1 MNGKMKKYKYII
13 SVIATATVIGTV
25 FSACTTNNGE
35 SGVSSVT
42 PGLSTS
48 AQESAGS
55 SSGDISSPENNDKN
69 STLSAQG
76 LRDAVAKA
84 YGDNY
89 LPDQTMDTEMLE
101 SEFGLKKDMYDEVV
115 AEAPLIGFHPDRLV
129 IVKPKKGKEADV
141 KRAFEDALLVM
152 KEQQMQ
158 YPVNVAKVN
167 AGKVLEKD
175 GYYCFMILGKTDDTS
190 ENDDDAAKFAE
201 EQINIGVKAFN
212 DYFA

>member
-1 MNGKMKKYKYII
+1 MNRKMKKYRYII
-13 SVIATATVIGTV
+13 SAVAAVAAASVIL
-25 FSACTTNNGE
+25 SACTSGKE
-35 SGVSSVT
+35 SNASSAA
-42 PGLSTS
+42 PGQSTS

-55 SSGDISSPENNDKN
+55 SSGDISGSDSNDKN
-69 STLSAQG
+69 STLSAKG

-84 YGDNY
+84 YGENY
-89 LPDQTMDTEMLE
+89 LPDQAMDAEMIE
-101 SEFGLKKDMYDEVV
+101 SEFGLTKDMYDEVV

-129 IVKPKKGKEADV
+129 IVKPKKGKEANV
-141 KRAFEDALLVM
+141 KRALEDALLVM

-175 GYYCFMILGKTDDTS
+175 GYYCFMILGQTDDTS
-190 ENDDDAAKFAE
+190 ENDNDAAKFAE
-201 EQINIGVKAFN
+201 KQINIGVKAFN

>member
-25 FSACTTNNGE
+25 FSACTANNGE

-89 LPDQTMDTEMLE
+89 LPDQTMDTETLE

-141 KRAFEDALLVM
+141 KRALEDALLVM

-167 AGKVLEKD
+167 AGKILEKD
-175 GYYCFMILGKTDDTS
+175 GYYCFMILGETDDTS
-190 ENDDDAAKFAE
+190 KNDDDAAKFAE
-201 EQINIGVKAFN
+201 KQIDIGVKAFDN
-212 DYFA
+212 YFA

>member
-25 FSACTTNNGE
+25 FSACTANNGE

-115 AEAPLIGFHPDRLV
+115 AEAPLIGFHPDRFV
-129 IVKPKKGKEADV
+129 IVKPKKGKETDV
-141 KRAFEDALLVM
+141 KRALEDALLVM

-167 AGKVLEKD
+167 AGKILEKD
-175 GYYCFMILGKTDDTS
+175 GYYCFMILGETDDTS

>member
-1 MNGKMKKYKYII
+1 MNRKMKKYKYII
-13 SVIATATVIGTV
+13 SVIATATVIATV
-25 FSACTTNNGE
+25 FSACTANSGE
-35 SGVSSVT
+35 SSVSSAA

-48 AQESAGS
+48 L
-55 SSGDISSPENNDKN
+55 PENSESISGTGNADKN
-69 STLSAQG
+69 SERSAQG
-76 LRDAVAKA
+76 LRDAIAKA

-89 LPDQTMDTEMLE
+89 LPDQTLDADTLE
-101 SEFGLKKDMYDEVV
+101 SEFGLKKDMYDEVI
-115 AEAPLIGFHPDRLV
+115 AEAPVIGFHPDRLA
-129 IVKPKKGKEADV
+129 IVKPAKGKEADV
-141 KRAFEDALLVM
+141 KRALEDTLIVM

-167 AGKVLEKD
+167 AGRVLEKD
-175 GYYCFMILGKTDDTS
+175 GYYCFMILGDTDDTS

>member
-1 MNGKMKKYKYII
+1 MNRKMKKYRYII
-13 SVIATATVIGTV
+13 SAVAAVAVVSVIL
-25 FSACTTNNGE
+25 SACTSGKE
-35 SGVSSVT
+35 SNASSAA

-55 SSGDISSPENNDKN
+55 SSGDISGSDSNDKN
-69 STLSAQG
+69 STLSAKG

-84 YGDNY
+84 YGENY
-89 LPDQTMDTEMLE
+89 LPDQAMDAEMIE
-101 SEFGLKKDMYDEVV
+101 SEFGLTKDMYDEVV

-129 IVKPKKGKEADV
+129 IVKPKKGKEANV
-141 KRAFEDALLVM
+141 KRALEDALLVM

-175 GYYCFMILGKTDDTS
+175 GYYCFMILGQTDDTS
-190 ENDDDAAKFAE
+190 KNDDDAAKFAE
-201 EQINIGVKAFN
+201 KQIDIGVKAFDN
-212 DYFA
+212 YFA

>member
-1 MNGKMKKYKYII
+1 MNMKMKKYRYII
-13 SVIATATVIGTV
+13 SAVAAVAAVSVIL
-25 FSACTTNNGE
+25 SACTSGKE
-35 SGVSSVT
+35 SDASSAA

-55 SSGDISSPENNDKN
+55 SSGDINGSESNDKN
-69 STLSAQG
+69 STLSAKG

-84 YGDNY
+84 YGENY
-89 LPDQTMDTEMLE
+89 LPDQAMDAEMIE
-101 SEFGLKKDMYDEVV
+101 SEFGLTKDMYDEVV

-129 IVKPKKGKEADV
+129 IVKPKKGKEANV
-141 KRAFEDALLVM
+141 KRALEDALLVM

-175 GYYCFMILGKTDDTS
+175 GYYCFMILGQTDDTS
-190 ENDDDAAKFAE
+190 ENDNDAAKFAE
-201 EQINIGVKAFN
+201 KQIDIGVKAFDN
-212 DYFA
+212 YFA

>member
-1 MNGKMKKYKYII
+1 MNRKMKKYRYII
-13 SVIATATVIGTV
+13 SAVAAVAVVSVIL
-25 FSACTTNNGE
+25 SACTSGKE
-35 SGVSSVT
+35 SNASSAA
-42 PGLSTS
+42 PGQSTS

-55 SSGDISSPENNDKN
+55 SSGDISGSDSNDKN
-69 STLSAQG
+69 STLSAKG

-84 YGDNY
+84 YGENY
-89 LPDQTMDTEMLE
+89 LPDQAMDAEMIE
-101 SEFGLKKDMYDEVV
+101 SEFGLTKDMYDEVV

-129 IVKPKKGKEADV
+129 IVKPKKGKEANV
-141 KRAFEDALLVM
+141 KRALEDALLVM

-175 GYYCFMILGKTDDTS
+175 GYYCFMILGETDDTS

-201 EQINIGVKAFN
+201 KQIDIGVKAFDN
-212 DYFA
+212 YFA

>member
-1 MNGKMKKYKYII
+1 MNRKMKKYRYII
-13 SVIATATVIGTV
+13 FAVAAVAAVSVVL
-25 FSACTTNNGE
+25 SACTSDSE
-35 SGVSSVT
+35 SNASSAA

-55 SSGDISSPENNDKN
+55 SSGDISGSESNDKN
-69 STLSAQG
+69 STLSAKG

-89 LPDQTMDTEMLE
+89 LPDQAMDAEMIE
-101 SEFGLKKDMYDEVV
+101 SEFGLTKAMYDEIV
-115 AEAPLIGFHPDRLV
+115 AEAPIISFHPDRLV
-129 IVKPKKGKEADV
+129 AVKAKKGKESEV
-141 KRAFEDALLVM
+141 KRALEDALLVM

-175 GYYCFMILGKTDDTS
+175 GYYCFMILGQTDDTS

-201 EQINIGVKAFN
+201 KQIDIGVKAFN
-212 DYFA
+212 NYFA

>member
-1 MNGKMKKYKYII
+1 M
-13 SVIATATVIGTV
+13 
-25 FSACTTNNGE
+25 FSACTANGGE
-35 SGVSSVT
+35 SGVSSAA

-48 AQESAGS
+48 LSESAES
-55 SSGDISSPENNDKN
+55 SSGNVTDTDKNNDK
-69 STLSAQG
+69 SAQG
-76 LRDAVAKA
+76 LRDTIAKA

-89 LPDQTMDTEMLE
+89 LPDQTMEADMLE

-115 AEAPLIGFHPDRLV
+115 AEAPVIGFHPDRLV
-129 IVKPKKGKEADV
+129 IVKPAKGKEADV
-141 KRAFEDALLVM
+141 KRALEDTLLVM
-152 KEQQMQ
+152 KEQQTQ

-175 GYYCFMILGKTDDTS
+175 GYYCFMILGDTDDTS

-201 EQINIGVKAFN
+201 EQVNIGVKAFN

>member
-1 MNGKMKKYKYII
+1 MNRKMKKYRYII
-13 SVIATATVIGTV
+13 SAVAAVAAVSVIL
-25 FSACTTNNGE
+25 SACASGKE
-35 SGVSSVT
+35 SNASSAA
-42 PGLSTS
+42 PGQSTS

-55 SSGDISSPENNDKN
+55 SSGDISGSDSNDKN
-69 STLSAQG
+69 STLSAKG

-84 YGDNY
+84 YGENY
-89 LPDQTMDTEMLE
+89 LPDQAMDAEMIE
-101 SEFGLKKDMYDEVV
+101 SEFGLTKDMYDEVV

-129 IVKPKKGKEADV
+129 IVKPKKGKEANV
-141 KRAFEDALLVM
+141 KRALEDALLVM

-175 GYYCFMILGKTDDTS
+175 GYYCFMILGQTDDTS

-201 EQINIGVKAFN
+201 KQINIGVKAFDN
-212 DYFA
+212 YFA

>member
-1 MNGKMKKYKYII
+1 MNRKMKKYKYII

-141 KRAFEDALLVM
+141 KRALEDALLVM

-175 GYYCFMILGKTDDTS
+175 GYYCFMILGETDDTS

>member
-141 KRAFEDALLVM
+141 KRALEDALLVM

-175 GYYCFMILGKTDDTS
+175 GYYCFMILGETDDTS